1 MSRASK
7 ATLLAATTV
16 TCSAIYFVHR
26 YQETERSVCSH
37 FPFSPNT
44 YLKNMHEGVIR
55 DEERQRIKQER
66 MLELQE
72 QQRLQKEYEK
82 VQPVSRSNGR

>member
-1 MSRASK
+1 
-7 ATLLAATTV
+7 
-16 TCSAIYFVHR
+16 
-26 YQETERSVCSH
+26 
-37 FPFSPNT
+37 
-44 YLKNMHEGVIR
+44 MHEGVIR

-82 VQPVSRSNGR
+82 VQPVSRRNGR